1 MDVLGDKKL
10 PPVMQESQEGRRY
23 LVEEDLPEDKN
34 TRQEEA
40 DSSCDAEKSGEEEIK
55 EVCLVSSL
63 IQSVSSHKFFYFS
76 SHILLSSG
84 VLLMKAFSRGGIES
98 FLPCGR

>member
-1 MDVLGDKKL
+1 MWRKTSQRIKIQARRKQT
-10 PPVMQESQEGRRY
+10 PPVMQKSQERRKSRKFVLFPALYSLY
-23 LVEEDLPEDKN
+23 L
-34 TRQEEA
+34 R
-40 DSSCDAEKSGEEEIK
+40 
-55 EVCLVSSL
+55 
-63 IQSVSSHKFFYFS
+63 KFFYFS

>member
-63 IQSVSSHKFFYFS
+63 IQSVSSH
-76 SHILLSSG
+76 SG

>member
-23 LVEEDLPEDKN
+23 LVEEDFPEDKN

-40 DSSCDAEKSGEEEIK
+40 DSSCDAEKSGEE
-55 EVCLVSSL
+55 
-63 IQSVSSHKFFYFS
+63 
-76 SHILLSSG
+76 
-84 VLLMKAFSRGGIES
+84 
-98 FLPCGR
+98 